1 MAKFYCEYCGI
12 YLTQSSPMGRKQHST
27 GRKHMLNKIDY
38 YTQLLLESQR
48 DKAYKVALEKNKQ
61 KIVKRKFKNRKKFI
75 PLEIYGLKPTTI
87 KEMPKVENK

>member
-1 MAKFYCEYCGI
+1 MVKFYCEYCGI

-48 DKAYKVALEKNKQ
+48 EKAYKQALEKNKK
-61 KIVKRKFKNRKKFI
+61 KITKNRVKKFI
-75 PLEIYGLKPTTI
+75 SLEAFGLQPTSI
-87 KEMPKVENK
+87 KNFPQIDENK